1 MRRALLVLGHVD
13 EEGFVFDILK
23 WCLCFLSPKFSFLSV
38 CFGSLGRQS
47 LSLSLSLLGYL
58 VCLVGGGI
66 EV

>member
-1 MRRALLVLGHVD
+1 MLGHVD

-47 LSLSLSLLGYL
+47 LSLSLLGL
-58 VCLVGGGI
+58 CV
-66 EV
+66 